1 MFVAFSSTSLSSRPR
16 KPATWTEDIPR
27 ASAAIKKKRSVLCQG
42 LPAFMP
48 LLMTAAFSI
57 VTPASPNVASAI
69 SLTIPGF
76 KRLSN
81 RGFVQLPKA
90 GQDAADSERAG
101 NRARRVGLLETD
113 CLAGHIGFEPAN
125 PSAR

>member
-1 MFVAFSSTSLSSRPR
+1 ML
-16 KPATWTEDIPR
+16 
-27 ASAAIKKKRSVLCQG
+27 
-42 LPAFMP
+42 
-48 LLMTAAFSI
+48 TAKELRFNAKNCLELADRTNEVYAKEALKALAQRLN

-101 NRARRVGLLETD
+101 NRANVSRDVSRE
-113 CLAGHIGFEPAN
+113 
-125 PSAR
+125 